1 MSELFPP
8 IHENRHF
15 YLPVDDLHEI
25 YVEEC
30 GDDTGIP
37 VVFLH
42 GGPGSGCEPYHR
54 QLFDPEKYRIILFD
68 QRGCGRSKPHAELRQ
83 NTTQDLVTDIEKI
96 RKYLGIDKWV
106 VAGGSWGSTLALAY
120 AEAHPEAVSGLII
133 RGIYFCTAKEIQ
145 WFYQYGASQ
154 FYPDYWQDF
163 LAPIPADE
171 QDDLLQ
177 AYHKRLTGNN
187 EIARMQ
193 AAKAWSLWE
202 ARTATLRPHK
212 ALLDHFSNP
221 HTALSLATLEAH
233 YFVNN
238 GFLEDNQLL
247 RDADKLNDIP
257 CYIIHGRYDMIC
269 PVEQAYALHKALPL
283 SELFIVQGSGHAA
296 SEKGITAALIEAS
309 NKILDKIQ
317 NT

>member
-30 GDDTGIP
+30 GEESGTP
-37 VVFLH
+37 VIFLH
-42 GGPGSGCEPYHR
+42 GGPGAGCEPYHR
-54 QLFDPEKYRIILFD
+54 QLFDPKKYRIILFD
-68 QRGCGRSKPHAELRQ
+68 QRGCGRSKPHTELRQ
-83 NTTQDLVTDIEKI
+83 NTTQDLISDIEKI
-96 RKYLGIDKWV
+96 RKYLDIDEWV

-120 AEAHPEAVSGLII
+120 AEAHPECVSGLII
-133 RGIYFCTAKEIQ
+133 RGIYLCTAKEIQ
-145 WFYQYGASQ
+145 WFYQQGANQ
-154 FYPDYWQDF
+154 FYPDYWEDF
-163 LAPIPADE
+163 LAPIPKDE
-171 QDDLLQ
+171 QDDLLH
-177 AYHKRLTGNN
+177 AYHKRLTGSN

-193 AAKAWSLWE
+193 AAKTWSLWE

-212 ALLDHFSNP
+212 ALLDHFSSP
-221 HTALSLATLEAH
+221 HTALSLATIETH

-238 GFLEDNQLL
+238 GFLEDGQLL
-247 RDADKLNDIP
+247 READKIKDIP

-269 PVEQAYALHKALPL
+269 PVEQAYALHKVLPL
-283 SELFIVQGSGHAA
+283 SELFIVQGAGHSA
-296 SEKGITAALIEAS
+296 SEKAIAAALIEAS

>member
-30 GDDTGIP
+30 GEETGVP

-83 NTTQDLVTDIEKI
+83 NTTQDLIADIEKI
-96 RKYLGIDKWV
+96 RQYLDIDQWV

-120 AEAHPEAVSGLII
+120 AEAHPESVSGLIV
-133 RGIYFCTAKEIQ
+133 RGIYLCTDKEIQ
-145 WFYQYGASQ
+145 WFYQYGTSQ
-154 FYPDYWQDF
+154 FYPDYWEDF
-163 LAPIPADE
+163 LAPIPKNE
-171 QDDLLQ
+171 QGDLLH
-177 AYHKRLTGNN
+177 AYHKRLTGSN

-202 ARTATLRPHK
+202 ARTATLRPHQ
-212 ALLDHFSNP
+212 ALLNHFSSP
-221 HTALSLATLEAH
+221 HTALSLATIEAH
-233 YFVNN
+233 YFVNS
-238 GFLEDNQLL
+238 GFLDDNQLL
-247 RDADKLNDIP
+247 ANADKLADIP

-269 PVEQAYALHKALPL
+269 PVEQAYALHQALPL
-283 SELFIVQGSGHAA
+283 SELFIVQGAGHAA

-309 NKILDKIQ
+309 NKIIEKIQ
-317 NT
+317 K